1 MRIRKY
7 TLKAPIN
14 LTDFDKRDIKINC
27 MYYTFWLY
35 NDWTITCRLSQK
47 KSNYEKEVWW
57 LPIIFGSFGLFLDY
71 TYTSH
76 RFTSTLNFTLWTHEW
91 TLFMNILHVCDIP
104 PVKVSHRCLQLC
116 GQPLVSDNPS
126 RNNSH
131 ICTLSP
137 DCCVCWFSP
146 GNEDKSL
153 LSEGNFHFR

>member
-1 MRIRKY
+1 MHVLHI
-7 TLKAPIN
+7 LI
-14 LTDFDKRDIKINC
+14 I
-27 MYYTFWLY
+27 
-35 NDWTITCRLSQK
+35 NDWPNTCGLTKKVVTKKGLMTSCNIWFIRSLSGLNEQISSFK
-47 KSNYEKEVWW
+47 KNVSNY
-57 LPIIFGSFGLFLDY
+57 ID
-71 TYTSH
+71 
-76 RFTSTLNFTLWTHEW
+76 LNFTFWTHEW

-126 RNNSH
+126 RNNSR

-137 DCCVCWFSP
+137 DCCVCLFSP